1 MRKTENGF
9 FLRGL
14 AYLCPCACFSSFQ
27 AQVSIKRL
35 EEFLDLEELDPDSV
49 QRKSR
54 KNEEILN
61 PAVGISR
68 LTLILSVRSVSLNQ
82 NVVLVTVSYSYDLG
96 KCCCMRRR

>member
-1 MRKTENGF
+1 MDFSLGALLTCVLVPF
-9 FLRGL
+9 
-14 AYLCPCACFSSFQ
+14 FSSFQ

-61 PAVGISR
+61 
-68 LTLILSVRSVSLNQ
+68 L
-82 NVVLVTVSYSYDLG
+82 
-96 KCCCMRRR
+96 